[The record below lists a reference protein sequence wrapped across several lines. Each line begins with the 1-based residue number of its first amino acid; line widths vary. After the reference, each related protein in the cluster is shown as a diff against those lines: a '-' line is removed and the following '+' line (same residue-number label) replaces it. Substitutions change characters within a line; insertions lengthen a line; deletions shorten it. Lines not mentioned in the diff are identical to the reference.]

1 MQSRLSPSKSPIQEF
16 LVLYAM
22 TVLTTIENIK
32 RRIICPPW
40 KIEQETIGKYSG
52 WSAKL
57 ELWQYEVCLL
67 AA

>member
-1 MQSRLSPSKSPIQEF
+1 LDAIAFKPFEITDTGI
-16 LVLYAM
+16 LALYAM
-22 TVLTTIENIK
+22 TILTTTENIK

-57 ELWQYEVCLL
+57 ELWQYEVC
-67 AA
+67 